1 MDSKKHLEHTEYIAP
16 WEKAFDRVLTPIDEF
31 IHRQTTSG
39 VLLMVCAIAA
49 LIIANSE
56 WAEPYHKLLKTY
68 FTIGIGQWQLSMSLH
83 HWINDGLMAL
93 FFFVV
98 GLELKRELL
107 VGELSDIKAA
117 LLPIIAAIG
126 GMVLPALIYM
136 ALNSSGH
143 TFAGWGIPMA
153 TDIAFALGVLALL
166 GNRVPK
172 ALLGFLIALAI
183 VDDLG
188 AVLVIAIFYTEQL
201 NFMALGAS
209 GVILLLLVSLNLGGI
224 RKPLPYVLLGLLL
237 WFTVLK
243 SGVHATLAGI
253 FLAFIIPI
261 RPKYNPERFLKRAD
275 QLLKEIGK
283 NYHSEPNIIK
293 NYRMRVKVRALANG
307 IHRVQAPAQVLEHH
321 MHIPTAYL
329 VIPIFSLANAGVP
342 IEWSEIGNT
351 LLHPVSLGVMAGLL
365 LGKLL
370 GISGLVW
377 LALKAGIATLPHG
390 LTMKHIIGASLLGG
404 IGFTMSIFIAELGF
418 AHNPEDLLMAKT
430 GVLLASI
437 MAGIAGYIWLYRCSK
452 ANLPTSLMPYET
464 PITVNVALPSTLQN
478 QPHHSQTTQAEKK
491 EAVFV
496 KNYGLFH
503 FLVRSTKA
511 KKESANK

>member
-1 MDSKKHLEHTEYIAP
+1 MPQKEYTAP
-16 WEKAFDRVLTPIDEF
+16 WEQAFNRILTPIEEF

-39 VLLMVCAIAA
+39 ILLMLCAVIA
-49 LIIANSE
+49 LFIANGP
-56 WAEPYHKLLKTY
+56 WAEAYHHILETP
-68 FTIGIGQWQLSMSLH
+68 FTIGGGKLMLSMSLH

-107 VGELSDIKAA
+107 VGELSNLKAA

-136 ALNSSGH
+136 GFNPSGH
-143 TFAGWGIPMA
+143 TFDGWGIPMA

-166 GNRVPK
+166 GSRVPT
-172 ALLGFLIALAI
+172 ALLGFLVALAI

-201 NFMALGAS
+201 SFPALIAAA
-209 GVILLLLVSLNLGGI
+209 VVLLLLASFNLGGI
-224 RKPLPYVLLGLLL
+224 RKPLPYVLLGIIL
-237 WFTVLK
+237 WLAFLK

-253 FLAFIIPI
+253 LLAFIIPI
-261 RPKYNPERFLKRAD
+261 RPKYNPKRFLKRAN
-275 QLLKEIGK
+275 QLLKEIGE
-283 NYHSEPNIIK
+283 NYRSEPNIVK
-293 NYRMRVKVRALANG
+293 NYKMRAKVRALETG
-307 IHRVQAPAQVLEHH
+307 IHRVQAPAQVLERH

-342 IEWSEIGNT
+342 IEWNELGNT
-351 LLHPVSLGVMAGLL
+351 ALHPVSLGVIAGLV

-370 GISGLVW
+370 GISGFVW
-377 LALKAGIATLPHG
+377 LALKTGIGTLPPS
-390 LTMKHIIGASLLGG
+390 LNMRHIIGASLLGG

-430 GVLLASI
+430 GILLASLI
-437 MAGIAGYIWLYRCSK
+437 AGITGYVWLFINS
-452 ANLPTSLMPYET
+452 
-464 PITVNVALPSTLQN
+464 
-478 QPHHSQTTQAEKK
+478 TTQKPP
-491 EAVFV
+491 
-496 KNYGLFH
+496 L
-503 FLVRSTKA
+503 
-511 KKESANK
+511 